1 MEKLLNKKANLVNPK
16 AKGKLGKDM
25 KKIAKKAKKKVEK
38 ISKWH

>member
-1 MEKLLNKKANLVNPK
+1 MEKLLDKKAKLVTPE

-38 ISKWH
+38 ISKEH